1 MEGRRTRGRA
11 AAEKAGTAAEH
22 VPQLSG
28 PDEAEA
34 EEDAAAAAEP
44 WRRTVTE
51 SVLRRIMTIRR
62 EWQSWDTRGW
72 RDVCGGPTRVPFGS
86 K

>member
-1 MEGRRTRGRA
+1 MEGRRTRGRV
-11 AAEKAGTAAEH
+11 AAEKPGAATAAAEH
-22 VPQLSG
+22 VPQFSA

-62 EWQSWDTRGW
+62 EWQSWGTQG
-72 RDVCGGPTRVPFGS
+72 
-86 K
+86 